1 MDLVDS
7 KVAILSDTLEG
18 LGKMDAS
25 SKLISVKHASDRIK
39 RTAAEIE
46 CDNEKATSLQ
56 RCIEE
61 FTQRI
66 IPVFAKAE
74 AQTKQLEEL
83 RTQLSHAQGKVK
95 AFETVCEESRKKD
108 KRVVTLSS
116 DLQQVQR
123 DLVKTVTMTEKAM
136 EDLSDAKRQNEVNIA
151 DKENL
156 EKENRKLRGLL
167 ELHTKSAHSQ
177 KEKMRKMKNEITEL
191 KQRNDTL
198 EEESQSIA
206 LEESLAISFSDN
218 HDEQSI
224 PSSSFSSVH
233 FPSSPGRT
241 PHRSSGLSQITNEL
255 NLEIELDEGMPG
267 PRFSSDWKMN
277 TEKAL
282 KRKASSLTFPIP
294 LDKRGRPT
302 VNVQTGPVR
311 LRRIPNS
318 NR

>member
-1 MDLVDS
+1 
-7 KVAILSDTLEG
+7 
-18 LGKMDAS
+18 
-25 SKLISVKHASDRIK
+25 
-39 RTAAEIE
+39 
-46 CDNEKATSLQ
+46 
-56 RCIEE
+56 
-61 FTQRI
+61 
-66 IPVFAKAE
+66 
-74 AQTKQLEEL
+74 
-83 RTQLSHAQGKVK
+83 
-95 AFETVCEESRKKD
+95 
-108 KRVVTLSS
+108 
-116 DLQQVQR
+116 
-123 DLVKTVTMTEKAM
+123 
-136 EDLSDAKRQNEVNIA
+136 
-151 DKENL
+151 
-156 EKENRKLRGLL
+156 
-167 ELHTKSAHSQ
+167 
-177 KEKMRKMKNEITEL
+177 MRKMKNEITEL

-218 HDEQSI
+218 HDEVRTHIIYSSSQALKFHFQQSI

-282 KRKASSLTFPIP
+282 KRKASSLAFPIP